1 MNLANPN
8 EQSLSNGVGES
19 ESASVESEQVKWA
32 LDFGRFPE
40 KKRVWKAW
48 ILYLLVFVCV
58 FVQKFPTSPRRRNF
72 QTKNSAQKFS
82 TYKISQS
89 VIHMY
94 EFLLCVCIQIW
105 LCVCGTSSCSCMT
118 ISLLH
123 SCCCWQRCFCC
134 LSIGLKLTSAVWLRR
149 RQSSNCKNSLVVADV
164 VLLLLL
170 RLLLLFLCMVGIIYF
185 FHRKMYVKYKTGK
198 QRIQTRTF
206 THTHEHTTLLLF
218 HLKALF
224 YYTHFGQWWRWRCY
238 DFSSCQ
244 STV

>member
-1 MNLANPN
+1 MTLANPN

-94 EFLLCVCIQIW
+94 EFLLCVCIEIW
-105 LCVCGTSSCSCMT
+105 LCVC
-118 ISLLH
+118 
-123 SCCCWQRCFCC
+123 
-134 LSIGLKLTSAVWLRR
+134 VW
-149 RQSSNCKNSLVVADV
+149 DF
-164 VLLLLL
+164 LLLLYDNITSSQL
-170 RLLLLFLCMVGIIYF
+170 LLTTLFLLFVHRFKINISRLTETSTEQQLQKLPCCRRRCFIIIIEVVLLFLCMVGIIYF

-198 QRIQTRTF
+198 QRIQTRTY

-224 YYTHFGQWWRWRCY
+224 YYTHFGRWWRWRCY